1 MRSSNT
7 TNKYIRAD
15 SQKAAEEGNLDP
27 LIKEHGSTLDSLE
40 TPNKNTILHIY
51 LTSQSER
58 SFKFVKDVLGIC
70 SSLLLKVNVNGD
82 TPLHIAAR
90 YGHADAAKEL
100 IAETSHHSEIDIERG
115 EGPRDGVRK
124 KLRMTNKNKETALHV
139 AARYGRS
146 LGVVEAILSNED
158 PEYTYSANDCGETPL
173 YRAADNGCEE
183 IVLELLRNPNS
194 KSLNYVGPVVKRHYM
209 RPINYQ
215 LRFLILVINYQFGPV
230 DFVPVIIDKLLDK
243 WSSLAKDTDEEGWI
257 PLHYAAY
264 KNRTSVVRKLLERDE
279 SSAYVADKHWKRT
292 ALHIAA
298 CRGFIDTMEEIISK
312 CPNCCELTDIR
323 GWNVLHYA
331 VISKKNE
338 IIKAVLKHS
347 SLFYLLD
354 EKDVKGNTPVHLYR
368 TYHPDYDHLPSFIK
382 GEDTDISKCWKKLHK
397 EVQFSGNLFLKKNDN
412 LKWMKD
418 LGGGPL
424 GKMVRKSKEEK
435 EEQEERR
442 KKNMVLNFEKVKD
455 SHLVAATLIATVTF
469 AAGFTL
475 PGGNISG
482 ENDLKKGSPILGKNL
497 AFKAFMISDTIAMV
511 LSTCSVFIH
520 LMLVVVGYLKR
531 YYWLIRCAFSFLF
544 YAMVAMVITFV
555 TGTYAVLTPSF
566 RIVICVVGL
575 SFFFLFYFM
584 IRVSGN
590 LISLDDDD
598 DDKDNGDGITSK
610 DQAEI
615 LSWVTGGISS
625 LLSFIRIPHLIKK
638 IKDLLKNESSASCM
652 ERTSLKAKAT
662 TMAKV
667 PTDFLIV
674 HHMAKQWKYLLGVQT
689 VAGISSLLGKEQSP
703 LLIHVPYQIQLFF

>member
-15 SQKAAEEGNLDP
+15 LQKAAEEGNLDP

-58 SFKFVKDVLGIC
+58 SSEFVKDVLGIC

-100 IAETSHHSEIDIERG
+100 IAEASLHGEIDIERG

-124 KLRMTNKNKETALHV
+124 MLRMTNKNKETALHV
-139 AARYGRS
+139 AARYERS

-158 PEYTYSANDCGETPL
+158 PDYTYSANDCGETPL
-173 YRAADNGCEE
+173 YLAADNGCEE

-194 KSLNYVGPVVKRHYM
+194 KSLTYIGPSGKTALHAVAM
-209 RPINYQ
+209 NWDIN
-215 LRFLILVINYQFGPV
+215 RKSK
-230 DFVPVIIDKLLDK
+230 VIIDKLLDK

-264 KNRTSVVRKLLERDE
+264 KHRTKVVTKLLERDE
-279 SSAYVADKHWKRT
+279 SSAYVADKYWKRT

-298 CRGFIDTMEEIISK
+298 CRGYTNTMEEIISK

-382 GEDTDISKCWKKLHK
+382 GGDIDMFKCWKKLHN
-397 EVQFSGNLFLKKNDN
+397 EVQFRGNLSSKKNDN

-442 KKNMVLNFEKVKD
+442 KKNMVLKFEKVKD

-475 PGGNISG
+475 PGGNISE

-520 LMLVVVGYLKR
+520 LMLVVVGYRKR

-575 SFFFLFYFM
+575 SFFFFLFYFM
-584 IRVSGN
+584 IRVSWN

-610 DQAEI
+610 DQAAI

-638 IKDLLKNESSASCM
+638 TKDLLKKQSINSS
-652 ERTSLKAKAT
+652 
-662 TMAKV
+662 
-667 PTDFLIV
+667 
-674 HHMAKQWKYLLGVQT
+674 
-689 VAGISSLLGKEQSP
+689 GIIRS
-703 LLIHVPYQIQLFF
+703 